1 HTVAAAG
8 VGGVIKM
15 VQAMRHGILPKTLHV
30 DEPTPMV
37 DWTTGAVELLTEKR
51 PWPETGAPRR
61 AAVSAFGVSGT
72 NAHVILEQ
80 APSEDG
86 SPDTPESAPK
96 AHPLPW
102 VLSAKSEQAL
112 HDQAA
117 RLDDFLTRNPTLSPA
132 EIAWSLA
139 TTRTTHSHRAVI
151 LGSEIRELHDRV
163 KDLANGKTGPDIITG
178 ASAPGKVA
186 FLFTGQGAQRVGM
199 GMELYEAFPVFA
211 EAFDEACAALDPH
224 LDQPI
229 AHTIR
234 TGQHLDQTLYTQPA
248 LFAVEVA
255 LYRLV
260 ESFGLR
266 PDFAAGHSIGEITAA
281 HIAGVFNLT
290 DAARLVTTR
299 ALLMQNATPGG
310 TMIAIQADE
319 GEILPILAGHEEH
332 VSIAALNSPH
342 STVISGDTHRV
353 EEITAHFTKQGRKTT
368 RLTVSHA
375 FHSPH
380 MNQAAEEF
388 RTAAASVT
396 YHPPTIPLVS
406 TLTGQ
411 LANHELTKADYWA
424 DQLRGTVRFTHA
436 LNTLNNHDT
445 TTYLEIGPNAVLTP
459 LALATQATAIALLRA
474 GKPETHTLLTALA
487 ITHTRTKIDWRS
499 LLTPHHTTDLP
510 TYAFQRER
518 YWIESTSPRVDPE
531 SLGLRTGDHPLLGAA
546 VPVATADEGLF
557 TNRISLHTHPWLADH
572 EVHGSAV
579 MPAAALVELAVRA
592 GDEFGCPVLD
602 ELVVE
607 APLVVRRGSWTDLQ
621 VAVGV
626 GDEAGRR
633 PVAVYARPDRGD
645 VPWTV
650 HARGLLCPQAP
661 EAPFDLGTWPPPD
674 AQAVSPDEIRERL
687 AGSGVRRGPAF
698 QSLKSVWRRGA
709 EVFAEVSLPPEAD
722 GSGHLLHPALLDGA
736 LLASRVAVEGPPEPG
751 TPSVTAVR
759 GARVYA
765 SGASEVRVAITRTEE
780 DGLLTVRLADRN
792 GAPTAVLRSVAWGRT
807 EGGEIAHAAART
819 SDSLLHLA
827 WTSLPVTAGGAPKR
841 FGVLGAGAGR
851 FGDVAEVAR
860 AVASGQPLDAVLLP
874 VGFSPAT
881 DPAAS
886 ARIRT
891 RRLLEVAQQWLADD
905 RLADVPL
912 VVVTRRAVAVDE
924 GEPVDPGNAAVWG
937 LLRSAQSETPG
948 RFQLVD
954 VDVDVDAE
962 TDGDGDTHASTAA
975 QAALDSGE
983 PQVALRRGRLLV
995 PRLQYLPRH
1004 GGMLSA
1010 TYGSPYGN
1018 PEGTTLITGG
1028 TGSLG
1033 ALFARHLVREHGVR
1047 HLLLTSRSGEQAEGA
1062 GELAAELKELGAEV
1076 TIAAC
1081 DVADRE
1087 DLAELLSD
1095 VPARH
1100 PLTAVIHAAGVLDDG
1115 LVGSQTPERLAAVL
1129 RPKAEAA
1136 WNLHELTR
1144 KEELSAFVL
1153 FSSIAGVVGGPGQ
1166 STYAAANS
1174 FLDGLARQRAAEGLP
1189 ATSVAWGLWTQD
1201 GGMSGGLDAADLGR
1215 IARGGFLPVTAGAG
1229 TALLDLALG
1238 TGRPALVATPLDLD
1252 AVRKLETVPALFRG
1266 LVRTPARPRAG
1277 AGGADGTGWAERLAS
1292 VPDGERSGLVLQAVR
1307 EEVARVLGHGD
1318 TQRIRDDEPFLA
1330 QGFDSLTAVELRNRC
1345 NALVG
1350 ARLPATV
1357 VFDHPTPAALAAF
1370 VLGELLAGQDAGRSG
1385 GAEAPDFAAEV
1396 RLAEDIRPAAEVVRS
1411 VDDPREVLLTGA
1423 SGFLGAFLLR
1433 DLMRSTTARVH
1444 CLVRGDDEAQARA
1457 RLWANLERYMV
1468 AGAVDPERLSVV
1480 VGDLAEPRLGLTEAD
1495 FDRLAETVDVV
1506 YHNGARVHWL
1516 HPYATL
1522 RAANVGGTEE
1532 ILRLA
1537 ARHRTVPVH
1546 YLSTVG
1552 VFESAVTPGVPLKV
1566 TDPTGPAERLASG
1579 YLQSKWVAEQV
1590 VGLARERGLP
1600 VSVYRVDVISGDREN
1615 GACQTND
1622 FVWLSLKGLLQAGA
1636 VPSDAD
1642 GRFHLLPVDYVSAA
1656 VLRVSRRATA
1666 AGRTFHLFNP
1676 DALGLRECVK
1686 RLRALGH
1693 PVAEVDRETWRERIH
1708 ADGTN
1713 ALAPLLHAFEMMT
1726 ADTDAFYPA
1735 MDTSETEAELAGSGI
1750 VCPPLT
1756 GELFRKY
1763 VDFFTRTGHFPKAGE
1778 RA

>member
-1 HTVAAAG
+1 
-8 VGGVIKM
+8 M
-15 VQAMRHGILPKTLHV
+15 
-30 DEPTPMV
+30 
-37 DWTTGAVELLTEKR
+37 
-51 PWPETGAPRR
+51 
-61 AAVSAFGVSGT
+61 
-72 NAHVILEQ
+72 
-80 APSEDG
+80 
-86 SPDTPESAPK
+86 
-96 AHPLPW
+96 
-102 VLSAKSEQAL
+102 
-112 HDQAA
+112 
-117 RLDDFLTRNPTLSPA
+117 
-132 EIAWSLA
+132 
-139 TTRTTHSHRAVI
+139 
-151 LGSEIRELHDRV
+151 
-163 KDLANGKTGPDIITG
+163 
-178 ASAPGKVA
+178 
-186 FLFTGQGAQRVGM
+186 
-199 GMELYEAFPVFA
+199 
-211 EAFDEACAALDPH
+211 
-224 LDQPI
+224 
-229 AHTIR
+229 R
-234 TGQHLDQTLYTQPA
+234 TGLHLDQTLYTQPA

-266 PDFAAGHSIGEITAA
+266 PDFVAGHSIGEITAA
-281 HIAGVFNLT
+281 HIAGVFDLS
-290 DAARLVTTR
+290 DAARLVATR
-299 ALLMQNATPGG
+299 ARLMQNATPGG
-310 TMIAIQADE
+310 TMIAIQATE
-319 GEILPILAGHEEH
+319 EEILPLLAGHDDEA
-332 VSIAALNSPH
+332 SIAALNSPH
-342 STVISGDTHRV
+342 STVISGDTHTV
-353 EEITAHFTKQGRKTT
+353 EEIAAHFTKQGRKTT

-388 RTAAASVT
+388 RAAAADVT

-411 LANHELTKADYWA
+411 LADHEITKADYWA

-436 LNTLNNHDT
+436 LNTLNDQGT

-459 LALATQATAIALLRA
+459 LTLATQATAIALLRA
-474 GKPETHTLLTALA
+474 GKPETHTLLAALA
-487 ITHTRTKIDWRS
+487 ATHTRTALDWRP
-499 LLTPHHTTDLP
+499 LLTPQNTTDLP

-518 YWIESTSPRVDPE
+518 YWIESTSPRVAPE
-531 SLGLRTGDHPLLGAA
+531 SLGLRTGDHPLLGAS
-546 VPVATADEGLF
+546 VPLATADEGLF

-579 MPAAALVELAVRA
+579 VPGVALVELAVRA

-607 APLVVRRGSWTDLQ
+607 APLVVRRGSGTDLQ

-626 GDEAGRR
+626 PDKAGRR
-633 PVAVYARPDRGD
+633 PVTVHARPDRGD

-661 EAPFDLGTWPPPD
+661 EAPFDLGTWPPRD
-674 AQAVSPDEIRERL
+674 AQAVSSDEIRERL

-698 QSLKSVWRRGA
+698 QSLKSVWRRGD

-722 GSGHLLHPALLDGA
+722 GSGHLLHPVLLDGA
-736 LLASRVAVEGPPEPG
+736 LLASQVAVEGPQAPG
-751 TPSVTAVR
+751 TPSVASVR
-759 GARVYA
+759 GVRVYA

-780 DGLLTVRLADRN
+780 GGPLTVRLADRN
-792 GAPTAVLRSVAWGRT
+792 GAPTALLRSVAWGRT
-807 EGGEIAHAAART
+807 EDGEIARAAART
-819 SDSLLHLA
+819 SDSLLHVA
-827 WTSLPVTAGGAPKR
+827 WTSLPATADGAPKR

-860 AVASGQPLDAVLLP
+860 AAASGQPLDAVVLP

-891 RRLLEVAQQWLADD
+891 RRLLEVVQRWLADD

-948 RFQLVD
+948 RFWL
-954 VDVDVDAE
+954 VDVDAE
-962 TDGDGDTHASTAA
+962 TDEDGSADGDGRTDASTAA

-983 PQVALRRGRLLV
+983 PQVALRRGQLLV
-995 PRLQYLPRH
+995 PRLQYLPQ
-1004 GGMLSA
+1004 
-1010 TYGSPYGN
+1010 YGEVSSTAYRSPYGN
-1018 PEGTTLITGG
+1018 REGTVLITGG

-1033 ALFARHLVREHGVR
+1033 ALFARHLVREHGVG
-1047 HLLLTSRSGEQAEGA
+1047 HLLLTSRRGEQAEGA
-1062 GELAAELKELGAEV
+1062 AELAAELKELGAEV
-1076 TIAAC
+1076 TVAAC

-1087 DLAELLSD
+1087 DLAELLSN
-1095 VPARH
+1095 VPVRH

-1129 RPKAEAA
+1129 RPKAEAT

-1144 KEELSAFVL
+1144 EEELSAFVL

-1266 LVRTPARPRAG
+1266 LVRAPARPRAG
-1277 AGGADGTGWAERLAS
+1277 AGGADGTAWAERLAS
-1292 VPDGERSGLVLQAVR
+1292 VPDGERSGLVLEAVR

-1318 TQRIRDDEPFLA
+1318 ARRIRDDEPFLA

-1370 VLGELLAGQDAGRSG
+1370 VLGELFAGQGAGRSG

-1411 VDDPREVLLTGA
+1411 VEDPREVLLTGA

-1444 CLVRGDDEAQARA
+1444 CLVRGDDEARARA

-1480 VGDLAEPRLGLTEAD
+1480 VGDLAEPRLGLSEAD

-1506 YHNGARVHWL
+1506 YHNGAQVHWL

-1532 ILRLA
+1532 VLRLA

-1566 TDPTGPAERLASG
+1566 TDPTGPAERLPSG

-1622 FVWLSLKGLLQAGA
+1622 FVWLSLKGLVQAGA

-1656 VLRVSRRATA
+1656 VLHVSRRATA

-1676 DALGLRECVK
+1676 DALGLRECVE
-1686 RLRALGH
+1686 RLRVLGH
-1693 PVAEVDRETWRERIH
+1693 SVAEVDRETWRERIH

-1735 MDTSETEAELAGSGI
+1735 MDTSETEEELAGSGI

-1778 RA
+1778 RD

>member
-1 HTVAAAG
+1 A
-8 VGGVIKM
+8 
-15 VQAMRHGILPKTLHV
+15 
-30 DEPTPMV
+30 
-37 DWTTGAVELLTEKR
+37 
-51 PWPETGAPRR
+51 
-61 AAVSAFGVSGT
+61 
-72 NAHVILEQ
+72 
-80 APSEDG
+80 
-86 SPDTPESAPK
+86 
-96 AHPLPW
+96 
-102 VLSAKSEQAL
+102 
-112 HDQAA
+112 
-117 RLDDFLTRNPTLSPA
+117 
-132 EIAWSLA
+132 
-139 TTRTTHSHRAVI
+139 
-151 LGSEIRELHDRV
+151 
-163 KDLANGKTGPDIITG
+163 
-178 ASAPGKVA
+178 
-186 FLFTGQGAQRVGM
+186 
-199 GMELYEAFPVFA
+199 
-211 EAFDEACAALDPH
+211 
-224 LDQPI
+224 
-229 AHTIR
+229 
-234 TGQHLDQTLYTQPA
+234 
-248 LFAVEVA
+248 
-255 LYRLV
+255 
-260 ESFGLR
+260 
-266 PDFAAGHSIGEITAA
+266 
-281 HIAGVFNLT
+281 
-290 DAARLVTTR
+290 
-299 ALLMQNATPGG
+299 
-310 TMIAIQADE
+310 
-319 GEILPILAGHEEH
+319 
-332 VSIAALNSPH
+332 
-342 STVISGDTHRV
+342 
-353 EEITAHFTKQGRKTT
+353 
-368 RLTVSHA
+368 VSHA

-380 MNQAAEEF
+380 MNQAAEDF
-388 RTAAASVT
+388 RAAAAGIT

-411 LANHELTKADYWA
+411 LANHELTTPDYWA

-436 LNTLNNHDT
+436 LNTLDDQGT

-474 GKPETHTLLTALA
+474 GKAETHTLLTALA
-487 ITHTRTKIDWRS
+487 TTHTRTKIDWRP
-499 LLTPHHTTDLP
+499 LLTPSNTTNLP

-531 SLGLRTGDHPLLGAA
+531 SLGLRTGDHPLLGAS

-579 MPAAALVELAVRA
+579 VPAAALVELAVRA

-607 APLVVRRGSWTDLQ
+607 APLVVRRGSGTDLQ

-626 GDEAGRR
+626 GDAAGRR

-661 EAPFDLGTWPPPD
+661 EASFDLGTWPPPD
-674 AQAVSPDEIRERL
+674 AQAVPPDEIRERL

-736 LLASRVAVEGPPEPG
+736 LLASRVAVEGPQEPG

-765 SGASEVRVAITRTEE
+765 SGASEARVAITRTEE
-780 DGLLTVRLADRN
+780 GGPLTVRLADRN
-792 GAPTAVLRSVAWGRT
+792 GAPTALLRSVAWGRT

-948 RFQLVD
+948 RFRLVD
-954 VDVDVDAE
+954 VDVDVDADADADADVDAVVDAVVGVDRDGR
-962 TDGDGDTHASTAA
+962 TDTSTAA

-995 PRLQYLPRH
+995 PRLQYLPQH

-1010 TYGSPYGN
+1010 AYGSPYGN
-1018 PEGTTLITGG
+1018 PGGTTLITGG

-1047 HLLLTSRSGEQAEGA
+1047 HLLLTSRRGEQAEGA
-1062 GELAAELKELGAEV
+1062 GELASELKELGAEV

-1144 KEELSAFVL
+1144 GKELSAFVL

-1215 IARGGFLPVTAGAG
+1215 IARGGFLPVTAGTG

-1277 AGGADGTGWAERLAS
+1277 AGGADGTAWAERLAS

-1318 TQRIRDDEPFLA
+1318 TRRIRDDEPFLA

-1370 VLGELLAGQDAGRSG
+1370 VLGELLAGQGAGRGG
-1385 GAEAPDFAAEV
+1385 GAEAPDFSAEV

-1411 VDDPREVLLTGA
+1411 VDDPREVFLTGA

-1480 VGDLAEPRLGLTEAD
+1480 VGDLAEPRLGLSEAD

-1516 HPYATL
+1516 HPYAAL

-1552 VFESAVTPGVPLKV
+1552 VFESAVTPGVPLRV
-1566 TDPTGPAERLASG
+1566 TDPTGPAERLPSG

-1600 VSVYRVDVISGDREN
+1600 VSVYRVDVISGDQEN
-1615 GACQTND
+1615 GACQTSD
-1622 FVWLSLKGLLQAGA
+1622 FVWLSLKGLVQAGA

-1676 DALGLRECVK
+1676 DALGLRECVE